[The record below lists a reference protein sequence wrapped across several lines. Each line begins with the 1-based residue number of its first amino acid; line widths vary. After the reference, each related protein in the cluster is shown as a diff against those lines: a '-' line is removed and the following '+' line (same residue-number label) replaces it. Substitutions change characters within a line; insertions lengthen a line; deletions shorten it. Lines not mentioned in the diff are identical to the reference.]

1 METLFLKLLNMS
13 LTGAAVILAVCL
25 LRLALRRSPKAISY
39 ALWAVVL
46 FRLLC
51 PVSLSSELS
60 AFNLVSAPVRGVSAA
75 ASAVEFVE
83 PGVEGPAPVNV
94 PEMAEQAAA
103 ERVPAPAKGPEPA
116 ELAAWVWL
124 AGTLAMA
131 CWGLAS
137 YLRLRR
143 RLVGAVPLGG
153 GVFASDYIGTP
164 FVLGLFR
171 PRIYLPSSLPERE
184 RGYILLHERR
194 HIRRLDPLFRLLGF
208 AALCLHWFNPL
219 VWLAFVLSGRDM
231 EMSCDEAVL
240 RTLGEGVRADYSVS
254 LLRLASGGRPGP
266 CMSLAFGGGDTR
278 GRIKNLGRWKKP
290 ARWAVIL
297 AAAAVAV
304 AAVCLLT
311 NPSAPDEPEV
321 DPILDAAILKAV
333 SENNLQY
340 GRDEGG
346 IFAAYEPFVVEAL
359 DNGGYTVYAAVSAVL
374 LRYDEDGTLDGRS
387 PAYTWHIAELSFRT
401 DGNGGL
407 RLTGYWR
414 PDPERYYEEMLARF
428 PEEASIRA
436 FNLAGISSNLALDA
450 EAMARALEETG
461 IDPAPRIDSLF
472 AQLEAGGSEDGGAWE
487 AIQANFLLYQEL
499 LLYGSRTLDY
509 CKAALKDAEGLRAEL
524 LEYVRAGV
532 EGMFDAEA
540 LYLSDPLDTRTEL
553 TFERVEDGQVVE
565 TLEITDAFEQVTL
578 LTHSLGLEGSP
589 PSGPAD
595 DAELGSGY
603 VERVVRDYGGGS
615 LHVYRYYAE
624 DGQYLCSVE
633 SSSGR
638 NTGYIPQET
647 YEGVA
652 ALFE

>member
-83 PGVEGPAPVNV
+83 PGAEGPAPVNV

-124 AGTLAMA
+124 AGALAMA

-254 LLRLASGGRPGP
+254 LLRLVSGGRPGP
-266 CMSLAFGGGDTR
+266 CMSLAFGELEEGG
-278 GRIKNLGRWKKP
+278 GGF
-290 ARWAVIL
+290 
-297 AAAAVAV
+297 AAAGDIALHLV
-304 AAVCLLT
+304 
-311 NPSAPDEPEV
+311 DEV
-321 DPILDAAILKAV
+321 LYA
-333 SENNLQY
+333 
-340 GRDEGG
+340 EGHG
-346 IFAAYEPFVVEAL
+346 VVLAGAQG
-359 DNGGYTVYAAVSAVL
+359 DSAVGL
-374 LRYDEDGTLDGRS
+374 GDGHELYLVED
-387 PAYTWHIAELSFRT
+387 
-401 DGNGGL
+401 
-407 RLTGYWR
+407 
-414 PDPERYYEEMLARF
+414 
-428 PEEASIRA
+428 
-436 FNLAGISSNLALDA
+436 
-450 EAMARALEETG
+450 
-461 IDPAPRIDSLF
+461 
-472 AQLEAGGSEDGGAWE
+472 
-487 AIQANFLLYQEL
+487 
-499 LLYGSRTLDY
+499 
-509 CKAALKDAEGLRAEL
+509 AEL
-524 LEYVRAGV
+524 LEELIEVAAVAGGAHVAELVERGFKFEAPADKTCGKAAGEIVPLGEQDLFAGV
-532 EGMFDAEA
+532 HQ
-540 LYLSDPLDTRTEL
+540 R
-553 TFERVEDGQVVE
+553 ERRGE
-565 TLEITDAFEQVTL
+565 TAVAR
-578 LTHSLGLEGSP
+578 
-589 PSGPAD
+589 AD
-595 DAELGSGY
+595 DNG
-603 VERVVRDYGGGS
+603 VVVRNC
-615 LHVYRYYAE
+615 HVKSPCLSKY
-624 DGQYLCSVE
+624 SVA
-633 SSSGR
+633 
-638 NTGYIPQET
+638 IPQYNPLRRKME
-647 YEGVA
+647 EGKSK
-652 ALFE
+652 F